1 MPHSRSLY
9 PYWRG
14 TFSRS
19 RGIGSGSLASHETGN
34 NKVYLV
40 LCACHGPTSRSS
52 KKYSILNMAQSV
64 VNIYTVLVS
73 PPNLLLRCHDVCPD
87 ARSCPLSDRILLRCQ
102 SDIFCLRFGI
112 CVILSPSPGPFHLL
126 IFLHLLLLSLSYL
139 FPSVLPLTVYVA
151 VLGESSCSF
160 ITAMSFEDNITLL
173 PLWIHLS
180 V

>member
-34 NKVYLV
+34 HQVYLV

-73 PPNLLLRCHDVCPD
+73 PPNL
-87 ARSCPLSDRILLRCQ
+87 
-102 SDIFCLRFGI
+102 FCLRFGI

-126 IFLHLLLLSLSYL
+126 IFLRLLLLSLSDL